1 MRRKTLTDR
10 FRALHVPG
18 RPLVMPNPWDLGSAK
33 LMAGL
38 GAQALATTSAG
49 HGFTL
54 GLADGGQGSREM
66 ALRHAAELCAAADLP
81 VNGDFENGY
90 GDAPETVAETVR
102 LAAEAGLAGVSIE
115 DTAVPTTA
123 SYPFDLALARIEAAV
138 AAARE
143 VGIVLTAR
151 ADGCIFGNYD
161 PAEAVRRCQAFARAG
176 AEVIYAPLL
185 DAEATRAL
193 VATGTAGQPA
203 GRHRYARSDGGGDGG
218 AGRRAH
224 LHRRG
229 ARAGRAAGDPRR
241 NPRHPRTRR
250 LHPAEKRG
258 DGGGGRGP
266 AEEMNGSWT
275 PVASVAPSWRRL
287 RRKLA
292 GRSRRPEFCNAVA
305 RTRHD
310 RP

>member
-1 MRRKTLTDR
+1 MRRTTLTDR

-18 RPLVMPNPWDLGSAK
+18 RPLLMPNPWDLGSAK

-54 GLADGGQGSREM
+54 GLADGGRIPRET
-66 ALRHAAELCAAADLP
+66 ALRHAAEICAAVDLP
-81 VNGDFENGY
+81 VNGDFENGF

-115 DTAVPTTA
+115 DTAVPTTGA
-123 SYPFDLALARIEAAV
+123 YPFDLALARIEAAV

-151 ADGCIFGNYD
+151 ADGCIFGSYD
-161 PAEAVRRCQAFARAG
+161 QAEAVRRCQAFARAG

-193 VATGTAGQPA
+193 VATGTPVNLLAAGALRDLSAGQMGA
-203 GRHRYARSDGGGDGG
+203 LGVARISIGGGLARVAQQAILD
-218 AGRRAH
+218 
-224 LHRRG
+224 G
-229 ARAGRAAGDPRR
+229 ARAM
-241 NPRHPRTRR
+241 
-250 LHPAEKRG
+250 LERG
-258 DGGGGRGP
+258 DFTILKGGANA
-266 AEEMNGSWT
+266 AEVEALLN
-275 PVASVAPSWRRL
+275 R
-287 RRKLA
+287 
-292 GRSRRPEFCNAVA
+292 
-305 RTRHD
+305 
-310 RP
+310 